1 MIKNTLY
8 KTLVLFILCLLGFN
22 SLKSQS
28 TVGKDFWVTF
38 IPNED
43 IDSLTLIATGENNC
57 TGVVSNP
64 QTGWSSVFHVTP
76 GSVTNIYIPTTQA
89 YHFSASDSIINTA
102 LHVIT
107 SDSISLY
114 ACPFKI
120 YIFDLTNVLPT
131 TSLGSDYI
139 IQTYTKH
146 SEFSII
152 ATEDNT
158 TINIEL
164 TTNSVFHNANI
175 PFSITL
181 NAGQCYQVQSLGST
195 NFSGTTIS
203 SNDNKK
209 IAVFAG
215 NYLVQVPTGVMGNDY
230 AVEQMMPTSSW
241 GKEFIIT
248 GSMLRSNDIVRVTAL
263 NDNCQIRKDDT
274 LLTTI
279 NARQTYEFEITN
291 STPAIYLETS
301 EPAGVYLYF
310 TGARYG
316 GTNGDP
322 SMVVVNHIEQRINN
336 VTFSTFNAG
345 SSEHHFVNV
354 VTKTDNVPNMQLDG
368 NSISSYFV
376 TVPSNT
382 DFSYAR
388 IEINHGAHTLN
399 SISSGE
405 ENGFVAHVYGL
416 GSWESYS
423 YSVGSIVTNIPPQ
436 LIVNDL
442 LSSDYPNGFR
452 ICCNED
458 SIFTFNL
465 NIDYIPSNV
474 IWNFGDGTTGSGY
487 PINHQYNEFGTY
499 YVLCNIYKDENG
511 TISLDTTLSTL
522 ISINPSYDTTIT
534 ATICQ
539 SEIYTDYGFSENETG
554 IYTRALQTIK
564 GCDSIIHLNLT
575 ISPLYNDTI
584 FAHICRGEIY
594 DQYGFNESETTIVT
608 KELQSEFGCDSII
621 TLNLK
626 VHDMYSDTIYATIKE
641 GEYYNKHG
649 FYECMEG
656 VYTIHFPTPS
666 GCDSSLHLFLNVIF
680 EPNLYIE
687 NCITPNAS
695 TNNKFYIIHEKELVI
710 DDVYIYNRVGSLIF
724 HSPNNTE
731 PWDGKYNGE
740 HCPQGT
746 YVYVIYYHKEGQKER
761 NVKTGTVLLLY

>member
-8 KTLVLFILCLLGFN
+8 KTLVLLILSLLGLN
-22 SLKSQS
+22 TLKAQS

-38 IPNED
+38 LPNLYPD
-43 IDSLTLIATGENNC
+43 VDNLSLIATGRNSC
-57 TGVVSNP
+57 TGVVTNP
-64 QTGWSSVFHVTP
+64 LTGWSSAFNVTP
-76 GSVTNIYIPTTQA
+76 GTITNINIPPSEVYNQT
-89 YHFSASDSIINTA
+89 ASDTILNTA
-102 LHVIT
+102 LHITT

-114 ACPFKI
+114 ASNFEAFT
-120 YIFDLTNVLPT
+120 FDVTNVLPT
-131 TSLGSDYI
+131 QSLGSDYI
-139 IQTYTKH
+139 IQTYKSQ

-152 ATEDNT
+152 ATENNT
-158 TINIEL
+158 TINIQL
-164 TTNSVFHNANI
+164 TANSLGHNANS
-175 PFSITL
+175 PFSVTL
-181 NAGQCYQVQSLGST
+181 NAGQCYQIQSEIGIDLSGST
-195 NFSGTTIS
+195 VST
-203 SNDNKK
+203 NDNQK
-209 IAVFAG
+209 IAIFAG
-215 NYLVQVPTGVMGNDY
+215 NFCSRVPYEHEGRDHM
-230 AVEQMMPTSSW
+230 VEQMIPTNSW
-241 GKEFIIT
+241 GNNFIIT
-248 GSMLRSNDIVRVTAL
+248 SSMLRTNDRIRVTTL
-263 NDNCQIRKDDT
+263 NDNCQIRKNGI
-274 LLTTI
+274 LQTTI
-279 NARQTYEFEITN
+279 NARETYEFEITN
-291 STPAIYLETS
+291 NTPAIHLETT
-301 EPAGVYLYF
+301 EPSSVFLYF
-310 TGARYG
+310 TGAWYG
-316 GTNGDP
+316 SENGDP
-322 SMVVVNHIEQRINN
+322 SMVIINHINQRINYI
-336 VTFSTFNAG
+336 TFSTFNSG

-368 NSISSYFV
+368 NSISSHFI

-554 IYTRALQTIK
+554 I
-564 GCDSIIHLNLT
+564 
-575 ISPLYNDTI
+575 
-584 FAHICRGEIY
+584 
-594 DQYGFNESETTIVT
+594 
-608 KELQSEFGCDSII
+608 
-621 TLNLK
+621 
-626 VHDMYSDTIYATIKE
+626 
-641 GEYYNKHG
+641 
-649 FYECMEG
+649 
-656 VYTIHFPTPS
+656 
-666 GCDSSLHLFLNVIF
+666 
-680 EPNLYIE
+680 
-687 NCITPNAS
+687 
-695 TNNKFYIIHEKELVI
+695 
-710 DDVYIYNRVGSLIF
+710 
-724 HSPNNTE
+724 
-731 PWDGKYNGE
+731 
-740 HCPQGT
+740 
-746 YVYVIYYHKEGQKER
+746 
-761 NVKTGTVLLLY
+761 